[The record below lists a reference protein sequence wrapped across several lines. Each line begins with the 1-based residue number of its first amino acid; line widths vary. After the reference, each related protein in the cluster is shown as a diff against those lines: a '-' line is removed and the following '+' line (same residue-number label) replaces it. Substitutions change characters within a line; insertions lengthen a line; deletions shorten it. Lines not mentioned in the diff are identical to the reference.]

1 MSTTATMT
9 MTAAPGA
16 ESVTR
21 TLSTAPCCPQCGTD
35 LEGTQPFEEMQA
47 AVLDAHNKIQELQ
60 NQVRLLNEKASSAVD
75 RWADYEDEIA
85 RLRGQLKQQ
94 QQSQSQTSP
103 AASQISSPQQQSQVG
118 HAAAALAT
126 PPQSATPSTT
136 ATANASPASVIPARS
151 TVGSVSSFL
160 PTGAAS
166 RLSAFLTSRK
176 STPNLKTSTPP
187 AGSIPH
193 MPTHQST
200 LSQSFTS
207 SSPLQQP
214 FQSSISSSVIEQQR
228 HQKELSDLQTAL
240 STEKAQHSE
249 TRSKLAKAE
258 AKLTAT
264 SREIEELSVTLFSEA
279 NEMVASERRAR
290 AKLEERVKT
299 LEKRDEQKKERLEML
314 EGAVRRMERVREV
327 LKETERLERRKHG
340 GDEGGGSDYEDDE
353 DEDELGGK
361 LVPVVTPR
369 GDGQPR
375 LDLDD

>member
-1 MSTTATMT
+1 MT
-9 MTAAPGA
+9 MTAPPVV
-16 ESVTR
+16 EPVTI
-21 TLSTAPCCPQCGTD
+21 LSTAPCCPQCGVD
-35 LEGTQPFEEMQA
+35 LEGTKPFEEMQA

-75 RWADYEDEIA
+75 RWADYEDEIT
-85 RLRGQLKQQ
+85 RLKGQLKQQ
-94 QQSQSQTSP
+94 SQTQSSP
-103 AASQISSPQQQSQVG
+103 SQISSPQQQQIQT
-118 HAAAALAT
+118 APLAT

-136 ATANASPASVIPARS
+136 ATANASPASAAGAGASR
-151 TVGSVSSFL
+151 VGSVASVSSFL

-176 STPNLKTSTPP
+176 STPNLKSGTTPP
-187 AGSIPH
+187 PGSIPH

-200 LSQSFTS
+200 LSQSFTNGQ
-207 SSPLQQP
+207 SPLQQP
-214 FQSSISSSVIEQQR
+214 FQSVPSVQ
-228 HQKELSDLQTAL
+228 HQKEVADLQQAL
-240 STEKAQHSE
+240 SQEKSAHTETKA
-249 TRSKLAKAE
+249 KLAKAE
-258 AKLTAT
+258 TKLTAT

-327 LKETERLERRKHG
+327 LRETERVERGIH
-340 GDEGGGSDYEDDE
+340 EGGGFETDD
-353 DEDELGGK
+353 DDGVHAGTTL
-361 LVPVVTPR
+361 PVAVVR
-369 GDGQPR
+369 RENSR

>member
-1 MSTTATMT
+1 MT
-9 MTAAPGA
+9 MTAAPVA
-16 ESVTR
+16 EPVTR

-94 QQSQSQTSP
+94 QSQSQAFP
-103 AASQISSPQQQSQVG
+103 AASQISSPQQQSQQQ

-136 ATANASPASVIPARS
+136 ATANASPASVAPRS
-151 TVGSVSSFL
+151 VGSVSSFL

-176 STPNLKTSTPP
+176 STPNLKSGTPP
-187 AGSIPH
+187 AGSHPH
-193 MPTHQST
+193 MPTYQST
-200 LSQSFTS
+200 LSQSFTQ

-214 FQSSISSSVIEQQR
+214 FQSTPSVQ
-228 HQKELSDLQTAL
+228 HQKEISDLQTAL
-240 STEKAQHSE
+240 DTEKSLHTE

-279 NEMVASERRAR
+279 NEMVANERRAR

-327 LKETERLERRKHG
+327 LRETEMLESGRGVGREDMDG
-340 GDEGGGSDYEDDE
+340 EGEGDSDYED
-353 DEDELGGK
+353 GGK
-361 LVPVVTPR
+361 LVAVVTPR
-369 GDGQPR
+369 GDKPR

>member
-1 MSTTATMT
+1 MT
-9 MTAAPGA
+9 MTAAPVIV
-16 ESVTR
+16 EPVTQ
-21 TLSTAPCCPQCGTD
+21 TLSTAPCCPQCGID
-35 LEGTQPFEEMQA
+35 LEGTQPFLEMQA

-60 NQVRLLNEKASSAVD
+60 SQVRLLNEKASSAVD

-85 RLRGQLKQQ
+85 QLRGQLKQQ
-94 QQSQSQTSP
+94 QQQQQSQSSP
-103 AASQISSPQQQSQVG
+103 VASQISSPQQQQQ
-118 HAAAALAT
+118 HADAALAT

-136 ATANASPASVIPARS
+136 ATANASPAAPRSVS
-151 TVGSVSSFL
+151 SVSSFL

-176 STPNLKTSTPP
+176 STPNLKSAQSSTGPV
-187 AGSIPH
+187 PH

-200 LSQSFTS
+200 LSQSFTL

-214 FQSSISSSVIEQQR
+214 FQSTSPSLQQ
-228 HQKELSDLQTAL
+228 QKEISDLQAAL
-240 STEKAQHSE
+240 SQEKSLHTE
-249 TRSKLAKAE
+249 TRAKLAKAE

-314 EGAVRRMERVREV
+314 EGAVRRMERVRDV
-327 LKETERLERRKHG
+327 LKETSQVMERGTHG
-340 GDEGGGSDYEDDE
+340 SEEGEEDSDYEGR
-353 DEDELGGK
+353 L
-361 LVPVVTPR
+361 PVAVVR
-369 GDGQPR
+369 RQNSR